1 MNDFSE
7 LEKELRKLR
16 PAQPSSVLFERVGDA
31 LKDCRA
37 SAAADAK
44 PRRWRFTEWSRRR
57 ASDIDGK
64 LVRARERER
73 TSQTPYS
80 NWWSL
85 GFGLA
90 AAAVLI
96 LFAVVTMERRHEE
109 RETIAQ
115 SSTAPKT
122 QPAPLRAERSTV
134 PSRFVPAGG
143 TNLVYNTRDEGL
155 HFADGSERPLRR
167 VRYNTQQTWR
177 WRNPETGASV
187 RVSYP
192 SEEIVL
198 IPVSVQ

>member
-7 LEKELRKLR
+7 LENELRKLR
-16 PAQPSSVLFERVGDA
+16 PAQASSVLFERVGDA
-31 LKDCRA
+31 LEKSRA
-37 SAAADAK
+37 GIKERRSLV
-44 PRRWRFTEWSRRR
+44 RRWGAVE
-57 ASDIDGK
+57 A
-64 LVRARERER
+64 AH
-73 TSQTPYS
+73 P
-80 NWWSL
+80 WWSL

-96 LFAVVTMERRHEE
+96 LFAVVTMERRPEQ
-109 RETIAQ
+109 RETVAQ
-115 SSTAPKT
+115 SSTAPVT
-122 QPAPLRAERSTV
+122 APAPPGAGRSTS

-143 TNLVYNTRDEGL
+143 TNLVYNARDEGL

-177 WRNPETGASV
+177 WRNPETGASL

>member
-16 PAQPSSVLFERVGDA
+16 PAQPSPVVFERVGDA
-31 LKDCRA
+31 LENCRA
-37 SAAADAK
+37 GIKERRSLV
-44 PRRWRFTEWSRRR
+44 RRWGGLET
-57 ASDIDGK
+57 AH
-64 LVRARERER
+64 
-73 TSQTPYS
+73 P
-80 NWWSL
+80 WWSL

-90 AAAVLI
+90 AAAVVI
-96 LFAVVTMERRHEE
+96 LFAVVTMERRHE
-109 RETIAQ
+109 RQETVAQ
-115 SSTAPKT
+115 ISTAPET
-122 QPAPLRAERSTV
+122 RQAPLGAGRSV
-134 PSRFVPAGG
+134 SLSKFVPAGG
-143 TNLVYNTRDEGL
+143 TNLVYNARDEGL

-177 WRNPETGASV
+177 WRNPETGASL

>member
-31 LKDCRA
+31 LEKNRA
-37 SAAADAK
+37 PAAADAK
-44 PRRWRFTEWSRRR
+44 WKRWRFT
-57 ASDIDGK
+57 G
-64 LVRARERER
+64 
-73 TSQTPYS
+73 TPY

-90 AAAVLI
+90 AAAVLV
-96 LFAVVTMERRHEE
+96 LFAVVTMERRHEQ

-115 SSTAPKT
+115 SSTVPET
-122 QPAPLRAERSTV
+122 RPVPLRAERS
-134 PSRFVPAGG
+134 PHSGRFVPAGG

-155 HFADGSERPLRR
+155 HFAEGSERPLRR

-177 WRNPETGASV
+177 WRNPETGASL

>member
-16 PAQPSSVLFERVGDA
+16 PAQPSSMLFERVGEA
-31 LKDCRA
+31 LEN
-37 SAAADAK
+37 S
-44 PRRWRFTEWSRRR
+44 
-57 ASDIDGK
+57 
-64 LVRARERER
+64 RARIKERRSLVGRWGGLE
-73 TSQTPYS
+73 TAHP
-80 NWWSL
+80 WWSL

-96 LFAVVTMERRHEE
+96 LFAVVTMERRHEQQ
-109 RETIAQ
+109 ETVAQ
-115 SSTAPKT
+115 SSTAPET
-122 QPAPLRAERSTV
+122 RAAPLRAEGSIS

-143 TNLVYNTRDEGL
+143 TNLVYNARDEGL
-155 HFADGSERPLRR
+155 HFADNSERPLRR

-177 WRNPETGASV
+177 WRNPETGASL